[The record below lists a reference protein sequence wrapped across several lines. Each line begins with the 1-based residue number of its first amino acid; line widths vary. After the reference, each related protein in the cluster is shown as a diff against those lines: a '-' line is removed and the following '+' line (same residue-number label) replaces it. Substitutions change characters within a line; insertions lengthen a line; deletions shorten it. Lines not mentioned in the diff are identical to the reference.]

1 MNNFSEFIVTIADAG
16 EEGKLMNAA
25 DGMEAIANAVNSI
38 DLESAEAFGNLF
50 KASAELQSNRRAYM
64 ALADAV
70 QEIKDVLGGGEEEG
84 GGGLPFPFPGKKKD
98 EPKNKG
104 LSSTLK
110 SINST
115 LGSLQ
120 STMNRLPGAIQSIKI
135 VVDD

>member
-1 MNNFSEFIVTIADAG
+1 
-16 EEGKLMNAA
+16 
-25 DGMEAIANAVNSI
+25 
-38 DLESAEAFGNLF
+38 
-50 KASAELQSNRRAYM
+50 M

-70 QEIKDVLGGGEEEG
+70 QEIKDVLGGGEEED
-84 GGGLPFPFPGKKKD
+84 GGGLPFPNPFKKKD
-98 EPKNKG
+98 DGPKNKG